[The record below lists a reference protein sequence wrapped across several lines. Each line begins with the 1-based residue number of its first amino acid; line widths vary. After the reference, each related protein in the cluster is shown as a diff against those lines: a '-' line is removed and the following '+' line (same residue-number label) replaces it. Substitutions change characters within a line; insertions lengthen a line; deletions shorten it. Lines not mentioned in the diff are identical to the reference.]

1 MQVSATICLAFLQ
14 KKNREWG
21 KVGSISRT
29 EKNGSRM
36 NASALVKLL
45 ETLELIQ
52 ALLEQHLQTLQRVRE
67 RKRL

>member
-1 MQVSATICLAFLQ
+1 
-14 KKNREWG
+14 
-21 KVGSISRT
+21 
-29 EKNGSRM
+29 M